1 MGIPNANNRSWD
13 IPHHYGNDHMYHIR
27 KACILSV
34 GIPTCNVGI
43 PSQKWEHPR
52 HTWERDWEC
61 PHFIYMWAFPVVT
74 WAFPVAT
81 GNAHITHVP
90 TGNAHVTTGMRLGMP
105 THTIYVGDGN
115 DHPYYVW
122 KCHGPSHFLYGN
134 DHSYHVWKLGMTILA
149 IYGSGVV
156 LPIPSVG
163 NGHYC
168 HIWKVWKAW
177 VAQLEL
183 LSVELVNLSQQSSW
197 LLDYPLDPAVQQ
209 KWSPFAREYTG
220 GAMDCSLIPPSG
232 MCFPSLETH
241 SKQMAMTVTTFILYP
256 FVSPV
261 TLLAVPCQLHCQ
273 PSGFIVQVTG
283 TVFHSLAESLLST
296 TQQMKYNSIN
306 ESSQS
311 PPKHPHYSL
320 ARKVGISNRCKSI
333 HPRLLPIVGEP
344 VNNFGRRQ
352 VEMVYMQDHGRIRGV
367 GSIFAE
373 ATQSLLLKQA
383 MAKWTERTKD

>member
-1 MGIPNANNRSWD
+1 
-13 IPHHYGNDHMYHIR
+13 
-27 KACILSV
+27 
-34 GIPTCNVGI
+34 
-43 PSQKWEHPR
+43 
-52 HTWERDWEC
+52 
-61 PHFIYMWAFPVVT
+61 MWAFPVVT

-105 THTIYVGDGN
+105 THTIYGRHASVVWAFPQAIGNDHDFYLCWGWERPRLPFMLGMGMTITSIYGKAMVVPSWGGN

-122 KCHGPSHFLYGN
+122 KVWSFPFLQ
-134 DHSYHVWKLGMTILA
+134 LGMTILA

-209 KWSPFAREYTG
+209 KWSPFAREYAG

-232 MCFPSLETH
+232 CA
-241 SKQMAMTVTTFILYP
+241 SKDLALSRSSRFHADCI
-256 FVSPV
+256 VSPV
-261 TLLAVPCQLHCQ
+261 ASYVVVGNKWL
-273 PSGFIVQVTG
+273 
-283 TVFHSLAESLLST
+283 
-296 TQQMKYNSIN
+296 
-306 ESSQS
+306 
-311 PPKHPHYSL
+311 
-320 ARKVGISNRCKSI
+320 KV
-333 HPRLLPIVGEP
+333 
-344 VNNFGRRQ
+344 
-352 VEMVYMQDHGRIRGV
+352 
-367 GSIFAE
+367 AE
-373 ATQSLLLKQA
+373 AVTRH
-383 MAKWTERTKD
+383 M

>member
-134 DHSYHVWKLGMTILA
+134 DHSYHVWKWRGPSHSICWEWPLLPYMEGVGFPMFHPVK
-149 IYGSGVV
+149 YGKDHLMGVLV
-156 LPIPSVG
+156 LPISSMG
-163 NGHYC
+163 MAILTSKNGHPL
-168 HIWKVWKAW
+168 H
-177 VAQLEL
+177 
-183 LSVELVNLSQQSSW
+183 VNTQEEPW
-197 LLDYPLDPAVQQ
+197 I
-209 KWSPFAREYTG
+209 AR
-220 GAMDCSLIPPSG
+220 SFLP
-232 MCFPSLETH
+232 LETH
-241 SKQMAMTVTTFILYP
+241 SKQMAMTVVCLNTY
-256 FVSPV
+256 
-261 TLLAVPCQLHCQ
+261 
-273 PSGFIVQVTG
+273 
-283 TVFHSLAESLLST
+283 
-296 TQQMKYNSIN
+296 Y
-306 ESSQS
+306 
-311 PPKHPHYSL
+311 
-320 ARKVGISNRCKSI
+320 KVN
-333 HPRLLPIVGEP
+333 
-344 VNNFGRRQ
+344 
-352 VEMVYMQDHGRIRGV
+352 
-367 GSIFAE
+367 
-373 ATQSLLLKQA
+373 
-383 MAKWTERTKD
+383 

>member
-1 MGIPNANNRSWD
+1 MWAFPVRSGNTHVTPGNETGNAHILYRIPVVTWAF
-13 IPHHYGNDHMYHIR
+13 P
-27 KACILSV
+27 V
-34 GIPTCNVGI
+34 G
-43 PSQKWEHPR
+43 
-52 HTWERDWEC
+52 TWV
-61 PHFIYMWAFPVVT
+61 MWAFPVVT

-183 LSVELVNLSQQSSW
+183 LLSSKNGHPLHVNTQEEPW
-197 LLDYPLDPAVQQ
+197 I
-209 KWSPFAREYTG
+209 AR
-220 GAMDCSLIPPSG
+220 SFLP
-232 MCFPSLETH
+232 LETH

-256 FVSPV
+256 FLSPV
-261 TLLAVPCQLHCQ
+261 TLLAVPCQLHRQ
-273 PSGFIVQVTG
+273 PSGFIVQVTVTRGSELARIWVTQVVKKSIFLFLPRVCARQG

-344 VNNFGRRQ
+344 VNDFGRRQ
-352 VEMVYMQDHGRIRGV
+352 VEMVYTQDHGRIRGV

>member
-1 MGIPNANNRSWD
+1 
-13 IPHHYGNDHMYHIR
+13 
-27 KACILSV
+27 
-34 GIPTCNVGI
+34 
-43 PSQKWEHPR
+43 
-52 HTWERDWEC
+52 
-61 PHFIYMWAFPVVT
+61 MWAFPVVT
-74 WAFPVAT
+74 WAFPVRSGNAHVTPGNETGNAYVLYCDVGIPVAT

-105 THTIYVGDGN
+105 THTIYGRHASVVGHSHKQLGMTTTSIYGNAMVVPSWGWERPQLPFMLGMGTTITSIYGKAMLFPVGDGN

-122 KCHGPSHFLYGN
+122 KGN
-134 DHSYHVWKLGMTILA
+134 DHSYHVWKVWSFPFLQLGMTILA

-168 HIWKVWKAW
+168 HIWK
-177 VAQLEL
+177 
-183 LSVELVNLSQQSSW
+183 LSSKNGHPLHVNTQEEPWIARSFL
-197 LLDYPLDPAVQQ
+197 PL
-209 KWSPFAREYTG
+209 
-220 GAMDCSLIPPSG
+220 
-232 MCFPSLETH
+232 
-241 SKQMAMTVTTFILYP
+241 TTFILYP

-261 TLLAVPCQLHCQ
+261 TLLAVPCQLHRQ
-273 PSGFIVQVTG
+273 PSGFIVQVTVTRGSQLAHIWVTQDVKNQFFLFLPRVCARQG
-283 TVFHSLAESLLST
+283 TVFHSLAESLLFT

-320 ARKVGISNRCKSI
+320 ARKVGISDRCKSI
-333 HPRLLPIVGEP
+333 HPRLLPIMGEP
-344 VNNFGRRQ
+344 VNDFGRRQ
-352 VEMVYMQDHGRIRGV
+352 VEMVYTQDHGRIRGV